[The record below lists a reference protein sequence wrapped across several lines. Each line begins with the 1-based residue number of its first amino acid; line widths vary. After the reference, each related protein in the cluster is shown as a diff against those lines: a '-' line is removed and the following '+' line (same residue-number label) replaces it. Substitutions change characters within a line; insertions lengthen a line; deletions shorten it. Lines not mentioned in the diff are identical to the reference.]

1 MSALDEFIPFIA
13 SMMKDAPDP
22 NARLPLGNRKETVY
36 GATIPFQV
44 SYRYTGLS
52 SCT

>member
-1 MSALDEFIPFIA
+1 MSALDEFIPFIV

-22 NARLPLGNRKETVY
+22 NGRPPLGNRKETVY

-44 SYRYTGLS
+44 SYEYTRIS